1 MERNL
6 MISVHRPP
14 HGSIYVQEAIEV
26 MFIFASYDINLS
38 VVFMDDGVMALKSG
52 QDGSEAGMKGFMA
65 SLGALVDFEVENV
78 FVDEESL
85 KERNISVDDLV
96 SIGDD
101 FDTDVPVY
109 PKVVSSAEI
118 REMMDKQQGILP
130 F

>member
-1 MERNL
+1 M
-6 MISVHRPP
+6 
-14 HGSIYVQEAIEV
+14 
-26 MFIFASYDINLS
+26 
-38 VVFMDDGVMALKSG
+38 
-52 QDGSEAGMKGFMA
+52 
-65 SLGALVDFEVENV
+65 
-78 FVDEESL
+78 